1 MLLKE
6 SFYYN
11 LDNNGPPVLILLR
24 NSSKD
29 GLNSLKELEESGP
42 PMTPNIVLHPIAQL
56 GLPLPVVHL
65 GVTNDEAFGDD
76 EVRAPHLDQLMRGH
90 LNLICK
96 KR

>member
-11 LDNNGPPVLILLR
+11 LDYNEPPVLILLR

-29 GLNSLKELEESGP
+29 GLNSLEELEKSGP

-56 GLPLPVVHL
+56 TPPLPVVDL
-65 GVTNDEAFGDD
+65 GVANDEAFGDD